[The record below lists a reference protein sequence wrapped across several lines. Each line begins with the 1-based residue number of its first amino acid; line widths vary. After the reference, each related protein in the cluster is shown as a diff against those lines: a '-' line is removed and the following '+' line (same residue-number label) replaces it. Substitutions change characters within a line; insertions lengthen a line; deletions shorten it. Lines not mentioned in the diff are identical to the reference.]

1 VIYLSAMEEGRYTVA
16 QANAEIDARGRFTAD
31 LVQCR
36 KGGEYILGRPET
48 IDFVDV
54 SPKQIVSV
62 AAALIPFLENDDANR
77 ALMGS
82 NMQRQAVP
90 LIQAES
96 PLVGTGMEEVV
107 ARDSGVAIAARRT
120 GVVDQV
126 DAMRI
131 VVRATDDVGPT
142 ARRSTSTTC

>member
-1 VIYLSAMEEGRYTVA
+1 
-16 QANAEIDARGRFTAD
+16 
-31 LVQCR
+31 
-36 KGGEYILGRPET
+36 
-48 IDFVDV
+48 
-54 SPKQIVSV
+54 VSV

-107 ARDSGVAIAARRT
+107 ARVSGVAIAARRT
-120 GVVDQV
+120 GIVDQV

-131 VVRATDDVGPT
+131 VVRATDDVGPNRP
-142 ARRSTSTTC
+142 AVDIYNLLKFQRSNQSTCITQKPLVKVGDQVKKGDIIADGPSTQ